1 MEREVYKFIVLW
13 CVLLAI
19 DLVSKYYF
27 FDQEFLSHYALIE
40 PVMNFWISF
49 SWGLSYTFV
58 VPLTF
63 VAIATFIHFYRKEYF
78 SLLITTFLIAGTV
91 GNLYDRI
98 VYDGVRDF
106 IVMFDWF
113 VYNIADIYLSIAIIM
128 VVFQFFFSKPYAAVS
143 RKEDHS

>member
-1 MEREVYKFIVLW
+1 MEKRIYTFIVLW
-13 CVLLAI
+13 GILLAI

-27 FDQEFLSHYALIE
+27 FDQEYLSSYALIE

-49 SWGLSYTFV
+49 SWNLSYAIV
-58 VPLTF
+58 IPLTF
-63 VAIATFIHFYRKEYF
+63 IAIATFIHFYRKAYF
-78 SLLITTFLIAGTV
+78 SLFITMLLIVGTV

-113 VYNIADIYLSIAIIM
+113 VYNIADIYLSIAIVM
-128 VVFQFFFSKPYAAVS
+128 VIYQFLFLKSYAD
-143 RKEDHS
+143 KESHTK